1 MKFFMVEGTLQ
12 NIEQMNEKVMMEHK
26 SYTQK
31 EMDAGNILMAGLK
44 EDMSGGLFIMK
55 SDSLAHVQ
63 TYLENEPFYTY
74 GVQTYRIIEFSP
86 HFLTQ
91 NLAQWLEK

>member
-1 MKFFMVEGTLQ
+1 
-12 NIEQMNEKVMMEHK
+12 
-26 SYTQK
+26 
-31 EMDAGNILMAGLK
+31 
-44 EDMSGGLFIMK
+44 MSGGLFIMK

-74 GVQTYRIIEFSP
+74 GIQTYRIIEFSP

>member
-12 NIEQMNEKVMMEHK
+12 HIEQMNEKVMMEHK

-44 EDMSGGLFIMK
+44 EDMRDRK
-55 SDSLAHVQ
+55 SV
-63 TYLENEPFYTY
+63 
-74 GVQTYRIIEFSP
+74 V
-86 HFLTQ
+86 
-91 NLAQWLEK
+91 